1 MSLRLFHIAFLVS
14 VLLLGLKPGLLLSQV
29 NPFGHKIPENGLIA
43 YYPNNSDK
51 SLLFD
56 SSANGI
62 HGLRYN
68 TSADVDR
75 HSSVTYSCGF
85 SGSTNSYAEIEADS
99 FLRDEYTISLWF
111 YLDNKLSTN
120 SLQVLLEIGN
130 NTSSSG
136 QSIVLANNYMSNIDG
151 VAVLGSNTSGT
162 SLFVCQSKS
171 TIPTQEWVNIIAV
184 RDNNSLSLYL
194 NGQLIDKQTS
204 ATNNTPKYPTSA
216 AVFLGMSAK
225 SFFPFEGRLDEV
237 AFWGRPLTTC
247 EIEQVYGNY
256 YLDFDK
262 GGISSAILHRACLD
276 RITGELSLSITPS
289 NDTFN
294 LFHHYGLWGRDN
306 SNGRFE
312 LLIEETDINSL
323 LFKTIL
329 PNKKRWELYVSS
341 YSGCAGQDSVL
352 SNIIYI
358 DDKAPDY
365 IEPDSVSVDPIS
377 QKIIA
382 GWSKPSDTD
391 IMGYSLFKVDDQG
404 NNLLIDEPNALNY
417 VFDFNT
423 FNSNQQ
429 GNKLAIAGF
438 DSCRNGGVI
447 SDYHSPIYLQGWFSP
462 KYQCDK
468 NLNLKWDEYVGW
480 ANSGHRLIIIDTNTN
495 QTLFDSLF
503 NNGDNTYTFT
513 LPYLDVDL
521 KVVVKT
527 TKLLGGAS
535 STSNILNFS
544 FSEIQ
549 PPTTATSLYFTSVEN
564 KNEIQLSANVN
575 IGDSFSLLYQT
586 QKDGNQWFEGFSG
599 VINSTAFNWA
609 LGSANT
615 NNEVYFFKLN
625 RFNICNVVADSSII
639 SSSVLLSGDNSA
651 LNWNP
656 PNHFIENNWPS
667 NYEVEKFE
675 TGFWTLVTT
684 TNSPFYVPQGF
695 GIQRFR
701 VRTTTNSPVPNNK
714 NWSLSNEIEIDLG
727 FDTTQLDS
735 FFVPNAFSP
744 EGVNPV
750 FKVVNSALDFGDA
763 RLYIY
768 NRWGEIIWDGD
779 ALVGWDGKVN
789 DTPVMDGMYIYMI
802 EAHYRNKRKTV
813 SGTVLLLR

>member
-1 MSLRLFHIAFLVS
+1 MRFKFYHIEFWLL
-14 VLLLGLKPGLLLSQV
+14 VLLFIVKPVFLFSQI
-29 NPFGHKIPENGLIA
+29 NPFGHKIPERGLIA
-43 YYPNNSDK
+43 YYPNSSNK
-51 SLLFD
+51 SLLYD

-68 TSADVDR
+68 TSAENDR
-75 HSSVTYSCGF
+75 HSSMTYSCAF

-111 YLDNKLSTN
+111 YLDNKLSSN

-151 VAVLGSNTSGT
+151 VAVLGSNNSGT

-171 TIPTQEWVNIIAV
+171 TIPTQKWVNVIAV
-184 RDNNSLSLYL
+184 RNNNSLSLYL
-194 NGQLIDKQTS
+194 NGKLLDQQTS

-225 SFFPFEGRLDEV
+225 SFFPFGGRLDEV
-237 AFWGRPLTTC
+237 AFWDHPLTAC

-256 YLDFDK
+256 YLDLNQ
-262 GGISSAILHRACLD
+262 GGLSSAVLHRACLD
-276 RITGELSLSITPS
+276 RITGELNLSITPS
-289 NDTFN
+289 NDTFG

-306 SNGRFE
+306 STGLFE
-312 LLIEETDINSL
+312 PLVEEIDIKSVIIN
-323 LFKTIL
+323 TIL
-329 PNKKRWELYVSS
+329 PNKKRWELYLSS
-341 YSGCAGQDSVL
+341 YSGCVGRDSVL
-352 SNIIYI
+352 SNIVYI

-365 IEPDSVSVDPIS
+365 IEPDSVSVDPNS

-404 NNLLIDEPNALNY
+404 NNILIDEPNALSY
-417 VFDFNT
+417 VFDINT
-423 FNSNQQ
+423 FRSSQQ

-447 SDYHSPIYLQGWFSP
+447 SNHHSPIYLQGWFSP

-468 NLNLKWDEYVGW
+468 HLNLKWDEYVGW
-480 ANSGHRLIIIDTNTN
+480 ANSGHRLIIVDTNTN

-503 NNGDNTYTFT
+503 SNGNNTYTFT
-513 LPYLDVDL
+513 LPYLNVDL
-521 KVVVKT
+521 KVVVKS

-564 KNEIQLSANVN
+564 KNEIQISANVN

-586 QKDGNQWFEGFSG
+586 QKDGNQWFGGFSG
-599 VINSTAFNWA
+599 VVNSTAFNWT
-609 LGSANT
+609 LSSAKTNT
-615 NNEVYFFKLN
+615 EVYFFKLN
-625 RFNICNVVADSSII
+625 RYNVCGVVADSSTI
-639 SSSVLLSGDNSA
+639 SSSVLLSTNNNA
-651 LNWNP
+651 LNWNL
-656 PNHFIENNWPS
+656 PNHFVENNWS
-667 NYEVEKFE
+667 SVYEIERFE
-675 TGFWTLVTT
+675 LGFWTLVTT
-684 TNSPFYVPQGF
+684 TNSPFYIPQGF

-701 VRTTTNSPVPNNK
+701 VRTTTNSPMPNNK
-714 NWSLSNEIEIDLG
+714 NWSLSNETEIDLG
-727 FDTTQLDS
+727 FDSTKLDS

-763 RLYIY
+763 QLYIY
-768 NRWGEIIWDGD
+768 NRWGEIIWNGD
-779 ALVGWDGKVN
+779 ALIGWDGKIN
-789 DTPVMDGMYIYMI
+789 NITVMDGMYIYMI
-802 EAHYRNKRKTV
+802 EAHYKNKRKKL

>member
-1 MSLRLFHIAFLVS
+1 MRFKFYYIEFWVL
-14 VLLLGLKPGLLLSQV
+14 VLLFIVKPVFLFSQT
-29 NPFGHKIPENGLIA
+29 NPFGHKIPERGLIA
-43 YYPNNSDK
+43 YYPNSSNK
-51 SLLFD
+51 SLLYD

-68 TSADVDR
+68 TSSEKDR
-75 HSSVTYSCGF
+75 HSNLTYSCVF
-85 SGSTNSYAEIEADS
+85 SGSTNSYAEIDADS
-99 FLRDEYTISLWF
+99 FLRDEYSISLWF
-111 YLDNKLSTN
+111 YLDNKLPSN

-151 VAVLGSNTSGT
+151 VAVLGSNNSGT

-194 NGQLIDKQTS
+194 NGKLIDRQTS
-204 ATNNTPKYPTSA
+204 ATNNTPKYPTSS

-225 SFFPFEGRLDEV
+225 SFFPFGGRLDEV
-237 AFWGRPLTTC
+237 AFWDRPLTAC

-256 YLDFDK
+256 YLDFNQA
-262 GGISSAILHRACLD
+262 GLSPAVLHRACLD
-276 RITGELSLSITPS
+276 RITGELNLSITPS
-289 NDTFN
+289 NDTFG

-306 SNGRFE
+306 NTGLFE

-323 LFKTIL
+323 LLKTIL
-329 PNKKRWELYVSS
+329 PNKKRWELYLSS
-341 YSGCAGQDSVL
+341 YSGCAGQDSIL

-365 IEPDSVSVDPIS
+365 IEPDSVSVDPNS

-391 IMGYSLFKVDDQG
+391 IMGYSLFRVDDQG
-404 NNLLIDEPNALNY
+404 NNILIDEPNALSY
-417 VFDFNT
+417 VFDINT
-423 FNSNQQ
+423 FSSTQT

-447 SDYHSPIYLQGWFSP
+447 SNHHSPICLQGWFSP

-503 NNGDNTYTFT
+503 NNGDNTYTFK

-549 PPTTATSLYFTSVEN
+549 PPTTTTSLYFTSVEN

-586 QKDGNQWFEGFSG
+586 QNDGNQWFEGFSG
-599 VINSTAFNWA
+599 VVNSTAFNWT
-609 LGSANT
+609 LNSANT

-625 RFNICNVVADSSII
+625 RFNICNIVADSSII
-639 SSSVLLSGDNSA
+639 SSSVLLSGDNST

-656 PNHFIENNWPS
+656 PNHFLENNWPS
-667 NYEVEKFE
+667 DYEVEKFE
-675 TGFWTLVTT
+675 SGFWTLVTT
-684 TNSPFYVPQGF
+684 TNSPFYIPQGF

-727 FDTTQLDS
+727 FDTTRFDS

-779 ALVGWDGKVN
+779 ALIGWDGKIN
-789 DTPVMDGMYIYMI
+789 DIAVMDGVYIYMI
-802 EAHYRNKRKTV
+802 EAHYRNKRKTL